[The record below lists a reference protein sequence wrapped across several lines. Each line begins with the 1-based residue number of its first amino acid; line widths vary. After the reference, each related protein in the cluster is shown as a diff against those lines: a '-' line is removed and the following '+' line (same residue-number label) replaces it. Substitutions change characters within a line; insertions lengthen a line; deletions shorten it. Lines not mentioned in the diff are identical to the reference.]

1 MRILSRFGYA
11 PVAILAAITLI
22 VWAFWGFFWLLFLL
36 FLGVCFIY
44 RNTAGKVV
52 CTDDKA
58 ILAPICGTITKINR
72 VQHEQMG
79 DCFELKI
86 ENALHNEGVIRA
98 NSKMSV
104 ESVKFRH
111 GFFGMQ
117 GVEFSAFEGEN
128 LGENSKSVL
137 IKSENLGENRLNL
150 KRKSEI
156 LGENRLNLKRKNE
169 ILGEKHANLKR
180 KNSSENL
187 DETHSNLK
195 RESENL
201 HEFRLNENEKAM
213 LNERVFIT
221 AKNGRKKFALRISAG
236 CLERQIKLC
245 EGLGLLNAG
254 DELGFSLNSSV
265 SLFLPHDTRIL
276 VNAGD
281 FVKPCELLGYFA

>member
-1 MRILSRFGYA
+1 MRILSRFGYV
-11 PVAILAAITLI
+11 PIAILAAIMLI

-128 LGENSKSVL
+128 LGETRSNLERKNSSENSKNL
-137 IKSENLGENRLNL
+137 LTKNENLGEKRL
-150 KRKSEI
+150 
-156 LGENRLNLKRKNE
+156 
-169 ILGEKHANLKR
+169 NLKR

-187 DETHSNLK
+187 DETHSNVK
-195 RESENL
+195 YESENL

-265 SLFLPHDTRIL
+265 SLFLPRDTRIL

>member
-11 PVAILAAITLI
+11 PIAILAAIMLI

-98 NSKMSV
+98 NSKMSI

-117 GVEFSAFEGEN
+117 GVKFSAFEDENLGETRSNLERKNFGEN
-128 LGENSKSVL
+128 LGEK
-137 IKSENLGENRLNL
+137 
-150 KRKSEI
+150 
-156 LGENRLNLKRKNE
+156 RLNLKRKN
-169 ILGEKHANLKR
+169 
-180 KNSSENL
+180 SSKNL

-265 SLFLPHDTRIL
+265 SLFLPRDTRIL

>member
-11 PVAILAAITLI
+11 PVAILAAIMLT

-58 ILAPICGTITKINR
+58 ILAPICGTITNINR

-128 LGENSKSVL
+128 LGETRSNLERKNSSENSKNL
-137 IKSENLGENRLNL
+137 LTKNENLGEKRL
-150 KRKSEI
+150 
-156 LGENRLNLKRKNE
+156 
-169 ILGEKHANLKR
+169 NLKR

-187 DETHSNLK
+187 DETHSNVK
-195 RESENL
+195 YESENL

-265 SLFLPHDTRIL
+265 SLFLPRDTRIL